1 MVAEHRLR
9 SGTAPVG
16 LVTSWRNS
24 VEIDS
29 SRVSMRS
36 SMEQAK
42 YPYRSIGWLY
52 EYVSRKSCVPITY
65 TRGDGNKGR
74 AAGSG
79 TTGRMFDSQ
88 LWLHMSADSSVAVIV
103 LRVDFR

>member
-1 MVAEHRLR
+1 MVAERRLR
-9 SGTAPVG
+9 SGTVRVG

-42 YPYRSIGWLY
+42 YPYHKYPYRSIGCLY

-65 TRGDGNKGR
+65 TRGDGSTGR
-74 AAGSG
+74 AAGRREECS
-79 TTGRMFDSQ
+79 TASCDTHVSR
-88 LWLHMSADSSVAVIV
+88 
-103 LRVDFR
+103 

>member
-1 MVAEHRLR
+1 MVAERRLR
-9 SGTAPVG
+9 SGTARVG

-42 YPYRSIGWLY
+42 YPYRSNGWLY

-65 TRGDGNKGR
+65 TRGDGSTGR
-74 AAGSG
+74 AAGRREECS
-79 TTGRMFDSQ
+79 TARCDYTCQ
-88 LWLHMSADSSVAVIV
+88 QKILLQ
-103 LRVDFR
+103 